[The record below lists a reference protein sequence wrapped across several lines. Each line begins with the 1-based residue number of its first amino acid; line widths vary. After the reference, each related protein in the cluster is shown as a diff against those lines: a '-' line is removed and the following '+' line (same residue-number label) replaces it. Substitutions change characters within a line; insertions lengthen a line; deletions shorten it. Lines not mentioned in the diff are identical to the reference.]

1 MREITIGTAHTST
14 LKVGE
19 GDTAVALGSGDL
31 RVLGTPAMT
40 ALMENAA
47 MSAIAPLLDETESSV
62 GISLNITH
70 DRATG
75 IGDSVS
81 ATAVVT
87 AVEGRLRDQRFR
99 FVGNT
104 DRGRYARPFPRE
116 RRKIYEQN
124 RKIIVNLE
132 KEIPR
137 KRQTLLTKYQR

>member
-31 RVLGTPAMT
+31 RVLGTPAMA

-47 MSAIAPLLDETESSV
+47 LSAIAPLLDETESSV

-87 AVEGRLRDQRFR
+87 AVEGRRIDFEISASDSSGTRIGGGTHAR
-99 FVGNT
+99 FVVNVEK
-104 DRGRYARPFPRE
+104 FMS
-116 RRKIYEQN
+116 KIG
-124 RKIIVNLE
+124 K
-132 KEIPR
+132 
-137 KRQTLLTKYQR
+137 